1 MEKKKK
7 KKKKRLNSWSA
18 SKGPPPPPISHLIIN
33 LAPNSVGF
41 TSRGWLEYLCLERKL
56 TFWQSLQTGL
66 YYKYVDCQARSP
78 HTSDLLLFF
87 GVFLNSAYKY
97 LWWDLTTRQS
107 NGRFKTKKTKN
118 IDITYSLPPPP
129 PPFFYLIFIYIFC
142 LNFSPFLIFLFWDF
156 NSILALWIK
165 EDTMWKKVFFI
176 MTFAWGWKTNVEEE
190 EEEKKSGR
198 GRCAKEG
205 MGMCAT
211 LIKY

>member
-7 KKKKRLNSWSA
+7 KKKKVEQLV
-18 SKGPPPPPISHLIIN
+18 SKQRSPPPPISHLIIN

-87 GVFLNSAYKY
+87 WGFLNSAYKY

-107 NGRFKTKKTKN
+107 NGRFKTKKTQKHWYHLFF
-118 IDITYSLPPPP
+118 TTPT

-205 MGMCAT
+205 MGMCTT

>member
-7 KKKKRLNSWSA
+7 KKKKVEQLV
-18 SKGPPPPPISHLIIN
+18 SKQRSPPPPISHLIIN

-87 GVFLNSAYKY
+87 WGFLNSAYKY

-107 NGRFKTKKTKN
+107 NGRFKTKKPKT
-118 IDITYSLPPPP
+118 
-129 PPFFYLIFIYIFC
+129 LI
-142 LNFSPFLIFLFWDF
+142 SPILYHPHPSFFLFNIYLHILFELFSFF
-156 NSILALWIK
+156 NLFILG
-165 EDTMWKKVFFI
+165 F
-176 MTFAWGWKTNVEEE
+176 
-190 EEEKKSGR
+190 
-198 GRCAKEG
+198 
-205 MGMCAT
+205 
-211 LIKY
+211 